1 MNASVELLLLYRIY
15 YVILTM
21 YTVLFM
27 HSTVIINEIIII
39 IMVLIYVSTVH
50 TLVHIVF

>member
-1 MNASVELLLLYRIY
+1 MNAPVELLLLYRIY
-15 YVILTM
+15 YDILTM

-27 HSTVIINEIIII
+27 HSTVIINAIII